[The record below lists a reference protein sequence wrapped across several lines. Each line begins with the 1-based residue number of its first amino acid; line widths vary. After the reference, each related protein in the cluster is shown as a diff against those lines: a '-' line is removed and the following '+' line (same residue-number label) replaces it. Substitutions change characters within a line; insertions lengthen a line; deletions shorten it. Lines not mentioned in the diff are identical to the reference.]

1 MRTKAL
7 RVSSALILFV
17 VFGVLFQNC
26 SSSFSVLSKGALTS
40 NGNEAGD
47 TPNFQ
52 ASDFISGKKET
63 ALAQQLYPC
72 ADVGYTGFN
81 CINKVLT
88 TKEGRNYNVTFR
100 WNRINGNSAGTSIWV
115 LGGNGRGKWRDIG
128 PAAVTVQ
135 DTLDQT
141 YQIRTVEIEFTDA
154 PVLNE
159 VDGGY
164 WKHGGGYYSAALAYM
179 EAVAY
184 VTANLKV
191 GQFMNHVG
199 GSNGTMVA
207 AFALSHFD
215 AGAYVNRFVL
225 HAGPFLPS
233 LGDAC
238 DPNHFASFAT
248 SYVENPSIYNTIKS
262 YLGTWSYKDPNGEVC
277 KSEMIPRMSVLTGAK
292 SSYPNNA
299 IHVVM
304 GAKEKTE
311 GFGPWIIESNAQW
324 FSQVQAAEKTRQ
336 VLPNL
341 GHEMDWS
348 SIVGH
353 LSRPA
358 PLPMGAPPVLT
369 FSTTLGGAPLGQ
381 VSLSSQ
387 VYGSVTNIDSQ
398 SAMGC
403 MRESSRLSECEN
415 PNNWLAFPN
424 SEWTFSNNVWRSQFT
439 AVQLGLSP
447 GVRYVGFNVNTRT
460 GQRSPLASVEVTAD
474 PVAAVSIYS
483 STLNG
488 PAATRFSI
496 NQTVYG
502 VARNLPQTGT
512 KACMQESANFSLCN
526 NPANWVSLP
535 NNDWTWVNGAW
546 RTQFQPSAIGAQAS
560 KTYLGFQVNTLTGE
574 RTPTTTLTVTN

>member
-1 MRTKAL
+1 MKSRKLPLA
-7 RVSSALILFV
+7 VAAGILLAT
-17 VFGVLFQNC
+17 GVLFQNC
-26 SSSFSVLSKGALTS
+26 APGFDLASSSSSVASLT
-40 NGNEAGD
+40 E
-47 TPNFQ
+47 PNQDIVLIQDSAIANLTF
-52 ASDFISGKKET
+52 
-63 ALAQQLYPC
+63 PC
-72 ADVGYTGFN
+72 AEAEYKNFN
-81 CINKVLT
+81 CVDKVLRT
-88 TKEGRNYNVTFR
+88 SEGRDYSVRFR
-100 WNRINGNSAGTSIWV
+100 WNRISSALGSNGTVIWV
-115 LGGNGRGKWRDIG
+115 LGGDGRKQWRILE
-128 PAAVTVQ
+128 PPSIATQ
-135 DTLDQT
+135 DDFDSRLG
-141 YQIRTVEIEFTDA
+141 IRSVEIEFLDA
-154 PVLNE
+154 PKTP
-159 VDGGY
+159 DGGGGY
-164 WKHGGGYYSAALAYM
+164 WVHGGGYYSASLAYF
-179 EAVAY
+179 EAVKY
-184 VTANLKV
+184 VAANLKV
-191 GQFMNHVG
+191 GAFMNHVG

-225 HAGPFLPS
+225 HAGPFLS
-233 LGDAC
+233 HLGDAC
-238 DPNHFASFAT
+238 DPSHFASFAT
-248 SYVENPSIYNTIKS
+248 SYNENPSVYGTIKA
-262 YLGTWSYKDPNGEVC
+262 YLGTWAYRDPNREVC
-277 KSEMIPRMSVLTGAK
+277 NSDMIPRMSVLTGAK

-358 PLPMGAPPVLT
+358 PLPMGAAPVLT
-369 FSTTLGGAPLGQ
+369 FSTTLGGAPLSQ
-381 VSLSSQ
+381 VTLSSQ
-387 VYGSVTNIDSQ
+387 IYGSVTNIDSQ

-403 MRESSRLSECEN
+403 MRESSRLSECDN
-415 PNNWLAFPN
+415 PSNWLAFPN

-439 AVQLGLSP
+439 PAQLGLTP

-460 GQRSPLASVEVTAD
+460 GQRSPLASVEILAD

-512 KACMQESANFSLCN
+512 KACMQESINFSLCN
-526 NPANWVSLP
+526 DPANWVSLP
-535 NNDWTWVNGAW
+535 NNEWTWMDGAW
-546 RTQFQPSAIGAQAS
+546 RTQFQPSAIGAQAG
-560 KTYLGFQVNTLTGE
+560 KTYLGFHVNTVTGE
-574 RTPTTTLTVTN
+574 RTPTMTLTVTN